1 MVSDMLSLVPVSLR
15 EANEFVR
22 QHHRH
27 HKPTVGHKFSI
38 GVREDGRL
46 AGVAICGRP
55 VSRFLDDGYT
65 LEVNR
70 LCTDGARNACSMLY
84 GAAVRAA
91 KAMGY
96 HKIITYILDSEC
108 GVSLKAS
115 GFMCEGPAMP
125 EALSFRRRTRKPLAS
140 CARGLPGAWSG
151 RAGASPGTTGSIPAR

>member
-1 MVSDMLSLVPVSLR
+1 MTPWAVSDMLSLVPVSLR
-15 EANEFVR
+15 EANEFVC

-91 KAMGY
+91 SGDGLQEGHHLYPGQRVRRLPEGLRLCVRGACPG
-96 HKIITYILDSEC
+96 H
-108 GVSLKAS
+108 GV
-115 GFMCEGPAMP
+115 
-125 EALSFRRRTRKPLAS
+125 
-140 CARGLPGAWSG
+140 G
-151 RAGASPGTTGSIPAR
+151 RAGASPGTAGSTPTR

>member
-1 MVSDMLSLVPVSLR
+1 MRKVLSLVPVTLR

-38 GVREDGRL
+38 GVQEDGRL

-55 VSRFLDDGYT
+55 VSRFLDDGCT

-70 LCTDGARNACSMLY
+70 LCTDGAKNACSMLY

-91 KAMGY
+91 RAMGY
-96 HKIITYILDSEC
+96 HKVITYILDSEC
-108 GVSLKAS
+108 GASLKAS
-115 GFMCEGPAMP
+115 GFVCEGPAGGMEWTGRSKP
-125 EALSFRRRTRKPLAS
+125 KDSGQYPHQMKTRWVKIL
-140 CARGLPGAWSG
+140 RQED
-151 RAGASPGTTGSIPAR
+151 

>member
-1 MVSDMLSLVPVSLR
+1 MTPWTVSDMLSLVPVSLR

-27 HKPTVGHKFSI
+27 HKPTAGHKFSI
-38 GVREDGRL
+38 GVQEDGRL

-96 HKIITYILDSEC
+96 HKVITYILDSEC
-108 GVSLKAS
+108 GVSLKQ
-115 GFMCEGPAMP
+115 E
-125 EALSFRRRTRKPLAS
+125 ER
-140 CARGLPGAWSG
+140 
-151 RAGASPGTTGSIPAR
+151 